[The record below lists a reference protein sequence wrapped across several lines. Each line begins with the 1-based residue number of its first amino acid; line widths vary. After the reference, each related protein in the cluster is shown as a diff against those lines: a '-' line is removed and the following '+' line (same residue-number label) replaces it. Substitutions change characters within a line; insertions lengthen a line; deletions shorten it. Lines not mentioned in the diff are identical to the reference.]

1 MGVFLFSTR
10 KVNTEKITEVFTTR
24 GHKDV
29 KVAEHNGQTLVYASK
44 VFVNNV
50 NYLGGSQLR
59 GGGKFDFIVGIGTYI
74 YKGDYQEKALKAV
87 WQDIDSVLKDNPVL
101 WTLGICSK
109 EGRQDIRA

>member
-10 KVNTEKITEVFTTR
+10 KVNTEKIKDVFITR

-50 NYLGGSQLR
+50 NYLGGSQLN
-59 GGGKFDFIVGIGTYI
+59 GG
-74 YKGDYQEKALKAV
+74 ANL
-87 WQDIDSVLKDNPVL
+87 
-101 WTLGICSK
+101 TLL
-109 EGRQDIRA
+109 